1 MKIDI
6 AQEAKAFKQTKDKCA
21 NVYYVPIIDN
31 VFFTNHDVT
40 WFANNYVEFNPIISI
55 LEAECQDTS
64 ALGFYLIPSRRL
76 RGETIIKGTIS

>member
-6 AQEAKAFKQTKDKCA
+6 AQEANAFKQTKDKCA
-21 NVYYVPIIDN
+21 NLTDN

>member
-6 AQEAKAFKQTKDKCA
+6 AQEAKAFKQTKGKCA
-21 NVYYVPIIDN
+21 SPIDN
-31 VFFTNHDVT
+31 IFFTNHDVT
-40 WFANNYVEFNPIISI
+40 WFANNYVEFNQIISI

-64 ALGFYLIPSRRL
+64 ALGFSLIPLRRL

>member
-6 AQEAKAFKQTKDKCA
+6 AQEANAFKQTKDKCA
-21 NVYYVPIIDN
+21 NLIDN

-55 LEAECQDTS
+55 LEAECQVTS

-76 RGETIIKGTIS
+76 RGATIIKGSIS

>member
-21 NVYYVPIIDN
+21 NLIDN

-64 ALGFYLIPSRRL
+64 ALGFHFIPSRRL